1 MSGERNS
8 VLFVH
13 HRDISSSYSS
23 TAEHYVSKKMADS
36 ATVHVLCHGRQ
47 DVEDE
52 GGPPQGVAYHTI
64 DTGSI
69 PLVSGVLFHVLCL
82 LYGAALGL
90 RYRYDAVYSF
100 QQTVLQGW
108 VAATAG
114 GSRFVVGLVSVPVR
128 QKRDFMDSSGRR
140 DLKNRLT
147 VAMKSLYATLF
158 GAVLVRATAVVCLT
172 DGIRRVTEEEYG
184 VDLSDAFVIGMGVDV
199 DEFGD
204 GARRG
209 AAARNPEDEDADL
222 VVTYVGS
229 IGLIRGMG
237 HVIEAVAESDHD
249 VRFRIVGTGPD
260 DTIEELQARARELG
274 VADRVEWVG
283 LVPHDEVPRVLGQSD
298 VAISPLHDIESFRI
312 SFPGKLLEYMA
323 AGTMVV
329 ATDLPAHRQLLTH
342 GRNGLI
348 YDGTAE
354 ELAETFDACIEGDV
368 DTRALERS
376 ARATA
381 ADYDWDVIVAR
392 HERVLFDRPVEQR
405 RAAPVSA

>member
-23 TAEHYVSKKMADS
+23 TAEHYVSKKMAAS
-36 ATVHVLCHGRQ
+36 ATVHVLCHGRR
-47 DVEDE
+47 DVED
-52 GGPPQGVAYHTI
+52 GDGPPADVTYHTV

-69 PLVSGVLFHVLCL
+69 PVVSGVLFHVLCL

-90 RYRYDAVYSF
+90 RYQYDAVYSF

-108 VAATAG
+108 VAAMAG

-128 QKRDFMDSSGRR
+128 QKRDFVESGTGR
-140 DLKNRLT
+140 DVKDRLS
-147 VAMKSLYATLF
+147 VAMKSLYAELF
-158 GAVLVRATAVVCLT
+158 GAVLVQATAVVCLT
-172 DGIRRVTEEEYG
+172 EGIRQVTEEEYG

-199 DEFGD
+199 DTFAE

-209 AAARNPEDEDADL
+209 ADARNRDDDADL

-229 IGLIRGMG
+229 IGLIRGIG
-237 HVIEAVAESDHD
+237 DVIEAVAKSDHD
-249 VRFRIVGTGPD
+249 VRFRIVGDGRD
-260 DTIEELQARARELG
+260 DTIDQLKSRARDLG
-274 VADRVEWVG
+274 VTDRVEFVG
-283 LVPHDEVPRVLGQSD
+283 LVPHDEIPRVLGGTD
-298 VAISPLHDIESFRI
+298 VAVSPLGDIESFRI

-323 AGTMVV
+323 AGTVVV

-342 GRNGLI
+342 GENGLI
-348 YDGTAE
+348 YDGSTE
-354 ELAETFDACIEGDV
+354 ELVRTLDACVEGTV
-368 DTRALERS
+368 DRRSLERG

-381 ADYDWDVIVAR
+381 AAHDWDVIVAR
-392 HERVLFDRPVEQR
+392 HERVLFDYPVEQR